1 MSIARALSN
10 AVSGLAATSRGTE
23 IVAANVAN
31 VMTPGY
37 GRREMTVSAQA
48 LGATSGGVR
57 VLGIDRVVNAAVL
70 GEARLSYA
78 ARGGAND
85 LAAFFNTIEDVVGLP
100 GEQASISTAMT
111 EFRAALIS
119 ASARPDDQLRLSNV
133 AEKAM
138 SIADR
143 LNAAA
148 RTVQEARTAA
158 DVSISNQVERLQ
170 DGLER
175 VTQLNRQIMSIGP
188 GGRDT
193 SALYDERQSIIDQMS
208 DIVPLRVIEREAGR
222 VSIFTAEGAVLLD
235 GTRPASLSFTPAGQ
249 FTPEMQIGMAGVG
262 GLVFNDEELSGNMLR
277 MFQGG
282 TLGAAFAI
290 RDELAPQVQAELDA
304 LAYELVDRFAD
315 PSIDATLSPGD
326 AGLFTDAGGAATLAT
341 STGLAARFSVNSAIL
356 PEQGGDLWR
365 IRSGLNATAQGPVGD
380 SSLVERLSGAL
391 TAVRAM
397 SGPSS
402 LDGNYD
408 MPGFFAKFEAAI
420 ATRRISSEA
429 DATLHDTRASNLTER
444 LMAEGVDTDAEMQ
457 RLLQYEQAY
466 AANARVIQAID
477 EMMMTI
483 LRV

>member
-37 GRREMTVSAQA
+37 GRREMTLSAQS

-78 ARGGAND
+78 ARGASSD
-85 LAAFFNTIEDVVGLP
+85 LAAFYNGIEDVVGLP
-100 GEQASISTAMT
+100 GEPASISTAMT
-111 EFRAALIS
+111 EFRSALIS
-119 ASARPDDQLRLSNV
+119 ASARPDDQLRLSNI

-143 LNAAA
+143 LNVAA

-158 DVSISNQVERLQ
+158 DVSIASQVGRLQ
-170 DGLER
+170 AGLER
-175 VTQLNRQIMSIGP
+175 VTELNRQIMSIGP

-193 SALYDERQSIIDQMS
+193 SGLYDERQSIIDQMA

-249 FTPEMQIGMAGVG
+249 FTPEMQIGVAGVG
-262 GLVFNDEELSGNMLR
+262 GLIFNGEELSGATLQ

-290 RDELAPQVQAELDA
+290 RDELAPSVQEELDA
-304 LAYELVDRFAD
+304 LAYELIDRFAD
-315 PSIDATLSPGD
+315 PAVDPTLSSGD
-326 AGLFTDAGGAATLAT
+326 PGLFTDAGASASLATL
-341 STGLAARFSVNSAIL
+341 TGLATRFSVNTAIL

-365 IRSGLNATAQGPVGD
+365 IRSGLNAATQGPVGD
-380 SSLVERLSGAL
+380 GAIIDNLSGAL
-391 TAVRAM
+391 KTVR
-397 SGPSS
+397 SLTGPGS

-420 ATRRISSEA
+420 ATRRISSEG
-429 DATLHDTRASNLTER
+429 DLTLHETRASNLTER